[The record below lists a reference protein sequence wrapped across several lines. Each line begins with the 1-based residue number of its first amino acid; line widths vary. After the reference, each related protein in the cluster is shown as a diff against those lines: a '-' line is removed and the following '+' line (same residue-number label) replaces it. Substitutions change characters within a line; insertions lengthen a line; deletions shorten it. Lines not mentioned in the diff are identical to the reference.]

1 MRKVAG
7 LVALGLGA
15 FLLVSALLLKVYAYP
30 ALAKVPLDQYSKS
43 VSQGSN
49 MEAFYVSDLETKSG
63 LTLTST
69 RFVKADQ
76 PAQDKQGDNT
86 AVWDSFVRSTDAD
99 GTVLSATVQRVAM
112 DRTTGM
118 AVQCCDTY
126 VATSEDAADRT
137 PTKYEGLVF
146 KFPFNAEKKTYKWW
160 DGTLLKTVDA
170 QYVRS
175 EKLFGTDV
183 HVYRMVIPATPYAQQ
198 EIPAS
203 LANDD
208 PSATGNVTVDRVY
221 ENTRTLWVEPNTGI
235 IVKGEEVLNTRF
247 QKDGQ
252 DVVTLQKGT
261 IGYDEATVRAN
272 AEDAGDKGGSLKLV
286 RSTLP
291 LVFTVVGVL
300 ALLGGFLALR
310 GAGTGDR
317 GSRRE
322 GE

>member
-76 PAQDKQGDNT
+76 AAQEKQGDNT
-86 AVWDSFVRSTDAD
+86 AVWDSFVRSTDD
-99 GTVLSATVQRVAM
+99 QGTVLSATVQRVAM

-126 VATSEDAADRT
+126 VAASEEAADRT

-183 HVYRMVIPATPYAQQ
+183 NVYRMVIPATPYTQQ

-300 ALLGGFLALR
+300 ALVGGFLVLR
-310 GAGTGDR
+310 GAGYQ

>member
-7 LVALGLGA
+7 LVLLGLGA
-15 FLLVSALLLKVYAYP
+15 FLLVSAGMLKLYAYP

-43 VSQGSN
+43 VSQGSD
-49 MEAFYVSDLETKSG
+49 MEAFYVKDVQTKSG

-76 PAQDKQGDNT
+76 AAQDKQGGNV
-86 AVWDSFVRSTDAD
+86 AVWDSFVRSTDEE
-99 GTVLSATVQRVAM
+99 GTVLSATLQRVAM
-112 DRTTGM
+112 DRTTGE
-118 AVQCCDTY
+118 AVQCCDTF
-126 VATSEDAADRT
+126 VADSEDATDRT
-137 PTKYEGLVF
+137 PTKYEGLIF

-170 QYVRS
+170 KYLRS
-175 EKLFGTDV
+175 ETLSGTDTY
-183 HVYRMVIPATPYAQQ
+183 VYRMVIPPTPYTQQ

-203 LANDD
+203 LAEGD
-208 PSATGNVTVDRVY
+208 PKATGNVTVDRVY

-235 IVKGEEVLNTRF
+235 IVKGEEQLNTRF

-252 DVVTLQKGT
+252 DVVTLQQGT
-261 IGYDEATVRAN
+261 IGYDDATVKAN
-272 AEDAGDKGGSLKLV
+272 AEDAGDKGGKLQLV

-291 LVFTVVGVL
+291 LVFLIVGVL

-310 GAGTGDR
+310 GAGYR
-317 GSRRE
+317 GSRRD
-322 GE
+322 